1 MNESH
6 KKIVEMIPHGSSVLD
21 LGCGEG
27 ELLYHLINEK
37 GVKGQGIEINEKHI
51 YKCVEKGLD
60 VFHDDLDNG
69 LVDYNDASFDFVIMN
84 EALQEVRFPEKVLN
98 EALRVGKSVIVGF
111 PNFAHL
117 SARLELFFCG
127 RAPVTPALPHQWY
140 DTPNLHFLSVK
151 DFKDYCKTK
160 KITIVKE
167 AYLPDAIYTR
177 LFPNLF
183 SEKAIIIICKK
194 HNT

>member
-1 MNESH
+1 MNTSH
-6 KKIVEMIPHGSSVLD
+6 KKIIEMIPNGASVLD

-27 ELLYHLINEK
+27 ELLYYLVNEK
-37 GVKGQGIEINEKHI
+37 NVKGQGIEISERLI

-69 LVDYNDASFDFVIMN
+69 LVDFRDSSFDFVIIN
-84 EALQEVRFPEKVLN
+84 EALQEVRFPEKVLD
-98 EALRVGKSVIVGF
+98 EALRVGKNVIVGF

-117 SARLELFFCG
+117 SARLELFFYG

-151 DFKDYCKTK
+151 DFKDYCESRR
-160 KITIVKE
+160 ITILKE
-167 AYLPDAIYTR
+167 SYIPDVFYTR
-177 LFPNLF
+177 LFPNLL
-183 SEKAIIIICKK
+183 SEKAIIMIGKQ
-194 HNT
+194 